1 MRISDWSSDVCS
13 SDLLA
18 RTGRRETQHMFG
30 TIVAQI
36 ALREVAK
43 NDAIVAEHL
52 DPPHFAFARP
62 ARRPIS
68 FGLLRFLCAPDR
80 HAHRHYHPGHP
91 ARHPEEDP
99 RPQDPP
105 TNGDQREPPP
115 KN

>member
-62 ARRPIS
+62 ARRTIS

-80 HAHRHYHPGHP
+80 HANRDDDPGHR
-91 ARHPEEDP
+91 ARHRDED
-99 RPQDPP
+99 RKS
-105 TNGDQREPPP
+105 TRLNSSH
-115 KN
+115 